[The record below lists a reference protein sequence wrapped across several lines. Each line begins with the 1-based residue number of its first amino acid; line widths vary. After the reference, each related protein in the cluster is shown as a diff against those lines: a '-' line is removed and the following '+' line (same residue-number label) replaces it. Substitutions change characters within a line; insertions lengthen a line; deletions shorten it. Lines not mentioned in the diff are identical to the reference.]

1 MIPLVT
7 DLMRARG
14 LTGCEAIQKV
24 DGIDIYAP
32 DFFNPLD
39 DATGRLRKTENTR
52 TIHWFMKSWMPE
64 ESKVKVSLKR
74 LIRRVLGKELASK
87 VKRLFN

>member
-7 DLMRARG
+7 DLMCARG
-14 LTGCEAIQKV
+14 LTGCEDIQNV

-32 DFFNPLD
+32 DYFNPLD

-64 ESKVKVSLKR
+64 ENKLKVTIKR
-74 LIRRVLGKELASK
+74 LIRRFLGKDLASK
-87 VKRLFN
+87 VKRLFK